1 MYKENMMSIQ
11 PYSVLIS
18 VYYREKPAYFDQ
30 ALNSIVM
37 QTEMP
42 DEIVVVRDGPLTPE
56 LDEVLQRYDRDYPG
70 LFRILT
76 NEKNLGLGP
85 SLARG
90 VEACRNEL
98 IARMDSDDISRPD
111 RMEKQLNVFLDEPET
126 AVCGGAIREFNGDDI
141 NDETGFRI
149 CPETNDEL
157 KTYMKKRCPFNHMT
171 VMYKRSEVLR
181 AGNYKDFLYNEDYLL
196 WIDMAKAG
204 CVFRN
209 LKDVLVD
216 VRTDDQLYSRRGG
229 DVYFRSEKSIQDILL
244 KEGIITRSIYAE
256 NMAKRIILQK
266 LMPNRMRSF
275 IYKHII
281 RSKHTNEETQ

>member
-1 MYKENMMSIQ
+1 MMSIQ

-111 RMEKQLNVFLDEPET
+111 RMEKQLNVFLDESET

-216 VRTDDQLYSRRGG
+216 VRTDDRLYSRRGG
-229 DVYFRSEKSIQDILL
+229 DVYFRSEKGIQDILL
-244 KEGIITRSIYAE
+244 KEGIINRSIYTE

>member
-1 MYKENMMSIQ
+1 MNKLS
-11 PYSVLIS
+11 YSVLIS

-30 ALNSIVM
+30 ALLSIVS
-37 QTEMP
+37 QTVQP

-56 LDEVLQRYDRDYPG
+56 LDEVLSGYEKKYPG
-70 LFRILT
+70 MFHILT
-76 NEKNLGLGP
+76 NEKNMGLGP
-85 SLARG
+85 SLAKG

-98 IARMDSDDISRPD
+98 IARMDSDDISRSD
-111 RMEKQLNVFLDEPET
+111 RMEKQLDIFMKEPET

-141 NDETGFRI
+141 HDETGFRI
-149 CPETNDEL
+149 CPETDAEL
-157 KTYMKKRCPFNHMT
+157 KAYMKKRCPFNHMT

-229 DVYFRSEKSIQDILL
+229 DVYFNSEKGIQDILL
-244 KEGIITRSIYAE
+244 KEGMITRGIYAE

-266 LMPNRMRSF
+266 LMPNRVRSF

-281 RSKHTNEETQ
+281 RSKHSNEKTQ